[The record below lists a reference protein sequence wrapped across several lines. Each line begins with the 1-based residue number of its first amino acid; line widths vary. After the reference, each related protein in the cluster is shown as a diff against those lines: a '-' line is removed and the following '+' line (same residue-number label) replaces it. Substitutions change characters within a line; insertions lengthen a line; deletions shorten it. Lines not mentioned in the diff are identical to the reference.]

1 MAKEAEHLMTCTTAA
16 AGSENLNGRNDV
28 NANNETIKAAR
39 GLAAKI
45 CKLDKKGVF
54 HVERAVGVPTDKLM
68 ADYDAAKNPTDKI
81 RASDVLAAWVSR
93 LFACGWF
100 DGDNSDVF
108 DTMNKSLGA
117 YTVLRNPVVTPEEA
131 ATVWAVIDGLA
142 VDDGA

>member
-16 AGSENLNGRNDV
+16 ARSKNLNGRNDV
-28 NANNETIKAAR
+28 NANKETIKAAR

-45 CKLDKKGVF
+45 RKLDKKGVF
-54 HVERAVGVPTDKLM
+54 HIERAVGVPTDKLM

-81 RASDVLAAWVSR
+81 RASDVLVAWVSR

-142 VDDGA
+142 DDDGA